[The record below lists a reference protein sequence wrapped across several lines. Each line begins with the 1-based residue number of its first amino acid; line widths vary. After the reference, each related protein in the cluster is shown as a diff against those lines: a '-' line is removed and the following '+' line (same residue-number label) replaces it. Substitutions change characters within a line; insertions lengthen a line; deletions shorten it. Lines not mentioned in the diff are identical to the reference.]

1 MQEQN
6 GDPQQSGRSS
16 EKRSQLNHLKRLLA
30 DRHYRDTQQRFVV
43 EGILVHIQNMATA
56 SSDYSDRRLPVRRD
70 FVQHGRIPTPQC
82 RDARTGTPGPVLKTT
97 PALQFSGPNSN
108 VVGLRFA
115 KPGGRWQPVAVPGS
129 RNLTRQARIARESCH

>member
-16 EKRSQLNHLKRLLA
+16 ENRSQLNHLKRLLA

-56 SSDYSDRRLPVRRD
+56 SSDYSDRRLPVCLSAETSYSTAEFPRPNVVMLGQERQGLSSRQR
-70 FVQHGRIPTPQC
+70 QHCNSLVRIPMSS
-82 RDARTGTPGPVLKTT
+82 DSDSLNLA
-97 PALQFSGPNSN
+97 
-108 VVGLRFA
+108 
-115 KPGGRWQPVAVPGS
+115 VAGS
-129 RNLTRQARIARESCH
+129 LLLYRAAET